1 MPREFENPEEAAGAP
16 SAHTA
21 AVRVMPAA
29 PVTEPAAGNAA
40 DLLETPAVPAAVP
53 AAEPADGVSPAEPFP
68 MPDDETLLALCEP
81 LKGQYPRMDTEH
93 MIGTDAFRAFG
104 DRVGWDTRA
113 LQAGLPGLLADAAAL
128 MQAAQPPVSRVT
140 GTAAQHRRPLLS
152 PHQQRELADW
162 NRANPQYRMTELE
175 YFQGLKNG

>member
-1 MPREFENPEEAAGAP
+1 MSG
-16 SAHTA
+16 
-21 AVRVMPAA
+21 
-29 PVTEPAAGNAA
+29 EP
-40 DLLETPAVPAAVP
+40 ETPEIIPETVSPQAAAVP
-53 AAEPADGVSPAEPFP
+53 QAAPPAVTAPETPENAAGRAADIPAAETGGASAADTFP

-81 LKGQYPRMDTEH
+81 LKGQYPRMDAEH
-93 MIGTDAFRAFG
+93 MIGTDAFRALG

-140 GTAAQHRRPLLS
+140 GTAAQHRRLLLS

-175 YFQGLKNG
+175 YFSALKNG

>member
-1 MPREFENPEEAAGAP
+1 MPKEFENPEEAAGTP
-16 SAHTA
+16 SAHTVSMPQAPAVPQTAEIA
-21 AVRVMPAA
+21 AGGQSELPETPA
-29 PVTEPAAGNAA
+29 EPAAG
-40 DLLETPAVPAAVP
+40 VS
-53 AAEPADGVSPAEPFP
+53 AAESFP

-140 GTAAQHRRPLLS
+140 GTAASHRRPLLS

-175 YFQGLKNG
+175 YYQGLKNG